1 MVNFQASPPNISA
14 QRDCRDQGML
24 SRFLS
29 RMTTATQMA
38 SLRISLRKTAVEVK
52 YRAPFTT
59 GIIRE

>member
-1 MVNFQASPPNISA
+1 MVNFQASPPKISA
-14 QRDCRDQGML
+14 HRVWIDQGMP

-29 RMTTATQMA
+29 RMTTATQMM
-38 SLRISLRKTAVEVK
+38 SLRTSLRKTAVEVK